1 MGAAF
6 AASVLDFSQL
16 RQILLNSEGEIGI
29 FETAES

>member
-16 RQILLNSEGEIGI
+16 RQILLNSKGEVGI
-29 FETAES
+29 FEIADN